1 MPDSINHGIIGN
13 VSAQNVAVGKKAR
26 IEVTA
31 GDPRLAGQLEALLSA
46 IAAFDGD
53 PAARRQLEAAGGEI
67 AQALEQPAP
76 DPQRALS
83 WLSTIASVA
92 GSAGAVAS
100 AATALEGAVQAI
112 F

>member
-1 MPDSINHGIIGN
+1 MPDSINQGIIGN
-13 VSAQNVAVGKKAR
+13 VSAQNVAVGKQAR
-26 IEVTA
+26 IDVTA
-31 GDPRLAGQLEALLSA
+31 SDRGLAQQLAALLSA

-53 PAARRQLEAAGGEI
+53 PTARRQLEAAGNEI

-76 DPQRALS
+76 DPRRALS

-92 GSAGAVAS
+92 GSTGAVAD
-100 AATALEGAVQAI
+100 AATALESAVQAI